1 MITYRYAQTSEMIVW
16 VNYREVWNMVI
27 FDFVL
32 GCLMLVLAV
41 GFFAFLSSNARE
53 RIISSS
59 FALAAIAAIINGINP
74 DFQFQDL
81 ILSLVVFFCFGSI
94 ILAFLLP
101 NKPIKRKY
109 MATEKKPETETD
121 KIKIG
126 GF

>member
-1 MITYRYAQTSEMIVW
+1 
-16 VNYREVWNMVI
+16 MVI